1 MKLGN
6 YKNNIK
12 LSMLF
17 FYRSNIVIMNDYS
30 ENNLSETL
38 RQGIKFKKGQN
49 NIINKTEKKMKTGQE
64 SESESIIENF
74 GNYIENS
81 KALINDEY
89 FKQRKMD
96 ELTKLQTEFKS
107 TLAVYDALQVGIVTK
122 SREYIQTS
130 SSPYLN
136 KNIRFPNN
144 VVDYV
149 TAAGVRKYYVNPT
162 ILNATAGKNGCPIAS
177 ELTQLSSNDIP
188 VGTQL
193 GSNMIQGQ
201 SCGNEGKNVRVTA
214 TVNDSTTRY
223 VGCYKDNPSRA
234 MSNSMT
240 NGSNNYSYETCKSAA
255 TAGGY
260 KYFGLQN
267 VLADGKAQC
276 FVSNNLNQAQKYGV
290 SIIQNQEVL
299 WSSGTAT
306 GKKNVAKLTHSGTL
320 TITSPSG
327 QVLFTSPNAPGD
339 CENGGKINSIVAT
352 YGGNCNGKPL
362 YVDCGGRGPGTYNV
376 PYGNATNNITKLTQI
391 LAQFEALR
399 DSRQIKNYGGDSQKS
414 FDYIAAQGFQSD
426 PAYCCAKMFDYS
438 YKCGNVTKSGRVG
451 AGQNINFN
459 CINESAKCVFFL
471 MLQDDG
477 NMCIYRG
484 SDPTNNKGN
493 IWCTS
498 TNGRQQDPNPN
509 WTALKGKTR
518 VNYINSGMTLNSGE
532 WIGSTNGSL
541 LLYMQED
548 GNLVLYTS
556 KPVSNCSAK
565 SDGYQYGG
573 GWANAV
579 YNLAEQGYP
588 ALVGK
593 VGYINK
599 DAILSEYPST
609 MLNADGSIKNLSST
623 CSSNVQNIDSIKWK
637 NYTKSSNKMSPTTIC
652 GLSKELEN
660 DNIRL
665 NQLHTTLGGYAS
677 EIIKHISYLESLNID
692 IIRQMGIDKTTYDQ
706 NIATYKKYNSEF
718 STYITNDVKNIN
730 GIVSDSDIVSSYEN
744 YSYMLW
750 SILAISILLITMKII
765 RK

>member
-1 MKLGN
+1 M
-6 YKNNIK
+6 
-12 LSMLF
+12 S
-17 FYRSNIVIMNDYS
+17 
-30 ENNLSETL
+30 
-38 RQGIKFKKGQN
+38 
-49 NIINKTEKKMKTGQE
+49 
-64 SESESIIENF
+64 
-74 GNYIENS
+74 
-81 KALINDEY
+81 
-89 FKQRKMD
+89 
-96 ELTKLQTEFKS
+96 
-107 TLAVYDALQVGIVTK
+107 
-122 SREYIQTS
+122 
-130 SSPYLN
+130 
-136 KNIRFPNN
+136 
-144 VVDYV
+144 
-149 TAAGVRKYYVNPT
+149 
-162 ILNATAGKNGCPIAS
+162 
-177 ELTQLSSNDIP
+177 
-188 VGTQL
+188 
-193 GSNMIQGQ
+193 
-201 SCGNEGKNVRVTA
+201 VTA
-214 TVNDSTTRY
+214 TVTDSTTSY
-223 VGCYKDNPSRA
+223 IGCYKDNTNRA

-240 NGSNNYSYETCKSAA
+240 NGSNNYTYETCKAAA

-267 VLADGKAQC
+267 VSVDGKAQC
-276 FVSNNLNQAQKYGV
+276 FVSNKLNQTQQYGV

-306 GKKNVAKLTHSGTL
+306 GKKNVAKLTRSGTL

-339 CENGGKINSIVAT
+339 CENGAQINSIVAT

-362 YVDCGGRGPGTYNV
+362 YIDCGGHGPGTYNV
-376 PYGNATNNITKLTQI
+376 PYGNATNLITP
-391 LAQFEALR
+391 LAQNNPA
-399 DSRQIKNYGGDSQKS
+399 S
-414 FDYIAAQGFQSD
+414 FDYIAAQGFRGD

-459 CINESAKCVFFL
+459 CINENAKCVFFL

-477 NMCIYRG
+477 NMCICRG
-484 SDPTNNKGN
+484 SGPTNNKGV

-498 TNGRQQDPNPN
+498 TDGKQKDPNLN
-509 WTALKGKTR
+509 WTALKGKSKT
-518 VNYINSGMTLNSGE
+518 NYINSGMNLNSGE

-556 KPVSNCSAK
+556 KPVSNCSVK
-565 SDGYQYGG
+565 GDGYQYGG
-573 GWANAV
+573 GLANAV
-579 YNLAEQGYP
+579 YNVVEQGYP
-588 ALVGK
+588 DLVGK

-609 MLNADGSIKNLSST
+609 MLNADGSIKNLPAT
-623 CSSNVQNIDSIKWK
+623 CSSIVQNIDSIKWK
-637 NYTKSSNKMSPTTIC
+637 KYTKSSTQMSPTTIC

-665 NQLHTTLGGYAS
+665 NELRTTLGRYS
-677 EIIKHISYLESLNID
+677 SKIIKHISYLESLNIN
-692 IIRQMGIDKTTYDQ
+692 INSQMRIDKTTFDK
-706 NIATYKKYNSEF
+706 NVATYNQYNTDS
-718 STYITNDVKNIN
+718 STYINNDVQNIN